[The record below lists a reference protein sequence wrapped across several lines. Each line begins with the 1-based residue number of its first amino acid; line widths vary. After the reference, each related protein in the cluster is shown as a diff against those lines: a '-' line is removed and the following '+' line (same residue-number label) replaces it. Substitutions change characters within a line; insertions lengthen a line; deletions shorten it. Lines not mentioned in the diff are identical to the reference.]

1 MIKYNYILYRCYFVH
16 IFCAFIFITCYDYG
30 YLSNL
35 FAHKI
40 LSTIMSCQMEIYLLH
55 RTINAT
61 FYIYINKRMFES
73 LFNSES
79 QFLVKL
85 FIIFI
90 IAFLYKIFFR
100 EKFAKLFDK
109 IISLFKF
116 TILKIIKIV
125 FQKIEKRN

>member
-1 MIKYNYILYRCYFVH
+1 
-16 IFCAFIFITCYDYG
+16 
-30 YLSNL
+30 
-35 FAHKI
+35 
-40 LSTIMSCQMEIYLLH
+40 MEIYLLH

-116 TILKIIKIV
+116 TI
-125 FQKIEKRN
+125 